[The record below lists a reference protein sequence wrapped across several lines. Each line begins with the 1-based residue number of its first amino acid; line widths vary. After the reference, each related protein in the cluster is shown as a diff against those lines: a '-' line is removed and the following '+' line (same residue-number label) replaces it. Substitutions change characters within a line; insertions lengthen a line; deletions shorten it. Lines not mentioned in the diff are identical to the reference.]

1 MNEITLKVKLEFTEL
16 IKLRF
21 NLAYRSPSIILLSI
35 IGLGMLLVVVFHLF
49 GVKIRDNDDFPTYQ
63 TTFSFLSF
71 IVIPI
76 SIFLSTRQDLI
87 SNKFISQNIQYLFS
101 DNHFTITG
109 ETFNMQNSWTDLNK
123 IVEYKKWF
131 LLYTSKTQAIIIP
144 KDRFENITTLK
155 KFRDLIKNLDDLK

>member
-49 GVKIRDNDDFPTYQ
+49 GVKIRDYDDFPTYQ
-63 TTFSFLSF
+63 ATFSFLSF